1 MARPPR
7 PPRLS
12 ILAACIAL
20 AAPAGAGTI
29 EGNFT
34 LDIFQRQRLD
44 VGLGIT
50 FAADPARA
58 QVLASER
65 LGTWLGVSVEA
76 SNLSY
81 RLFPSLNDP
90 GVEVA
95 PTEFREMARF
105 DFRLEVDG
113 SLRGTPFAQ
122 DFSSTFVC
130 PAGFTVCGTETAN
143 SSSVPFNATQPS
155 QTAVEDLA
163 GEWRARVAPP
173 VFTALFPGTTLR
185 LGDVRTDNVVLLG
198 STFSYHEIG
207 GRLRFRSTYASK
219 DVPTYVLD
227 AVSVAAG
234 DGGLAA
240 QLEAATADVAN
251 LRLAVTTDP
260 GPVLPGHQRAIENAE
275 LFTAHAVLAAARD
288 AALLRAQGATPGGQL
303 DSRFELVQQLWN
315 TAAFANP
322 DLGRGQAGSR
332 NDLSFFTDPRQEIAA
347 VRAALEA
354 ANGTSFASLFEHY
367 AGDGLAVPSN
377 QPLLTLDGS
386 LYGLEDALL
395 QVYLAPGSGDGQ
407 FAMELVAAERH
418 ALWKNFAQDNLTLLG
433 GAADGLEVVG
443 RGFLTGLGDS
453 AYLGE
458 SDGLLEL
465 LTFGRAA
472 SVGFNNVYSP
482 QTFVVASFGLATPV
496 PLPGAAVL
504 FASGLAL
511 LGARRR
517 AGRATRV
524 SPHHQP
530 SSPLPPRE
538 RPRAGRVR
546 GVSVWRS
553 AS

>member
-1 MARPPR
+1 MTRPNL

-12 ILAACIAL
+12 TLAACIAL
-20 AAPAGAGTI
+20 AAPAGAATI
-29 EGNFT
+29 EGNFK

-44 VGLGIT
+44 VGLDLT
-50 FAADPARA
+50 LAADPARA
-58 QVLASER
+58 QLLASER
-65 LGTWLGVSVEA
+65 LGTWLGVTVEA
-76 SNLSY
+76 SNLSD
-81 RLFPSLNDP
+81 RLFPAMNDP

-95 PTEFREMARF
+95 PAQDRDLARF

-113 SLRGTPFAQ
+113 PLRGTQFAA
-122 DFSSTFVC
+122 DFSRTFVC
-130 PAGFTVCGTETAN
+130 PAGFTVCSTETAN
-143 SSSVPFNATQPS
+143 SSSVPFNATQPPP
-155 QTAVEDLA
+155 TIVEDLA

-185 LGDVRTDNVVLLG
+185 LGDVPTGNVALLG
-198 STFSYHEIG
+198 NTFSYHEIG
-207 GRLRFRSTYASK
+207 GSLRFRSTYASK
-219 DVPTYVLD
+219 DVSTYVLD
-227 AVSVAAG
+227 AVTVAAG

-260 GPVLPGHQRAIENAE
+260 SPLLPGHQRAVENAE
-275 LFTAHAVLAAARD
+275 LSTAHAVLAAARD
-288 AALLRAQGATPGGQL
+288 AALLRAQGATPGGKL

-315 TAAFANP
+315 TAAVANP
-322 DLGRGQAGSR
+322 DLGRGQAGFR
-332 NDLSFFTDPRQEIAA
+332 DDLTFFTDPREELAA

-354 ANGTSFASLFEHY
+354 TDGTSFASLFEHY

-377 QPLLTLDGS
+377 QPLFTLDGA

-395 QVYLAPGSGDGQ
+395 QVYLAPGDGDGQ
-407 FAMELVAAERH
+407 FAMGLVAAERH
-418 ALWKNFAQDNLTLLG
+418 ALWRDFAQDNLTLLG

-458 SDGLLEL
+458 SGGLLEL
-465 LTFGRAA
+465 LTFGREAL
-472 SVGFNNVYSP
+472 VGINNVYSP
-482 QTFVVASFGLATPV
+482 QTFVVAIFGVATPV

-504 FASGLAL
+504 LASGLAL

-517 AGRATRV
+517 GHRAGCVSPTDMTRV
-524 SPHHQP
+524 RHP
-530 SSPLPPRE
+530 
-538 RPRAGRVR
+538 
-546 GVSVWRS
+546 

>member
-1 MARPPR
+1 MTRPHR

-12 ILAACIAL
+12 TLAACIAL
-20 AAPAGAGTI
+20 AAPAGAATI
-29 EGNFT
+29 EGNFK

-44 VGLGIT
+44 VGLDLT
-50 FAADPARA
+50 VTADPARA
-58 QVLASER
+58 QLLASER

-81 RLFPSLNDP
+81 RLFPAMNDP

-95 PTEFREMARF
+95 PAEDRELARF

-113 SLRGTPFAQ
+113 PLRGTSFAA
-122 DFSSTFVC
+122 DFSRTFVC
-130 PAGFTVCGTETAN
+130 PAGFTVCSTETAN
-143 SSSVPFNATQPS
+143 SSSVPFNATQPPP
-155 QTAVEDLA
+155 TTVEDLA
-163 GEWRARVAPP
+163 GEWRAQVAPP

-185 LGDVRTDNVVLLG
+185 LGDVPTGNVTLLG
-198 STFSYHEIG
+198 NTFSYHEIG
-207 GRLRFRSTYASK
+207 GSLRFRSTYASK

-227 AVSVAAG
+227 AVTVAAG

-251 LRLAVTTDP
+251 LRLGVSTDFN
-260 GPVLPGHQRAIENAE
+260 VLPGNESTAGNTE

-288 AALLRAQGATPGGQL
+288 AALLRAQGATPGGEL
-303 DSRFELVQQLWN
+303 DSSFELVQQLWN
-315 TAAFANP
+315 TAALANP
-322 DLGRGQAGSR
+322 DLGRGQAGFR
-332 NDLSFFTDPRQEIAA
+332 DDLTFFTDPREEIAA

-354 ANGTSFASLFEHY
+354 TDGPSFASLFEHY

-377 QPLLTLDGS
+377 QPLFTLDGA

-395 QVYLAPGSGDGQ
+395 QVYLAPGDGDGQ
-407 FAMELVAAERH
+407 FAMDLVAAERH
-418 ALWKNFAQDNLTLLG
+418 ALWRDFAQDNLTLLG

-458 SDGLLEL
+458 SGGLLEL
-465 LTFGRAA
+465 LTFGREAL
-472 SVGFNNVYSP
+472 VGFNNVYSP
-482 QTFVVASFGLATPV
+482 QTFVVASFGVATPV

-504 FASGLAL
+504 LASGLAL

-517 AGRATRV
+517 GHRAGCVSPTDMTRV
-524 SPHHQP
+524 RHP
-530 SSPLPPRE
+530 
-538 RPRAGRVR
+538 
-546 GVSVWRS
+546 